1 MRIISLIILSLYL
14 CYFVCDM
21 FKAEDK
27 TIIIG
32 NLFILISLFIP
43 YYYILRY

>member
-14 CYFVCDM
+14 CYFVWDM

>member
-14 CYFVCDM
+14 CYFVWNI
-21 FKAEDK
+21 FREEDRS
-27 TIIIG
+27 IIIG
-32 NLFILISLFIP
+32 NLVILISLFIP